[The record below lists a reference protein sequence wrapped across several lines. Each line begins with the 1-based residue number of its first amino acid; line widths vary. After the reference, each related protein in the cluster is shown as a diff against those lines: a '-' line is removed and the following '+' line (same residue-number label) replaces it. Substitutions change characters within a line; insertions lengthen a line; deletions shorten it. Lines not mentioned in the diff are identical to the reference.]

1 MISIVIPTFNDS
13 EFFLEVLSALEKQT
27 YSDIEIIVVDSS
39 TEHDSSKVINESL
52 QGSFLETTYKK
63 IDRAYAGKS
72 MNEGLKMVK
81 GNLVGFLDTKTIPEI
96 DWLEKYLRHI
106 NEGYSVVFG
115 VTKYKEITNFQKI
128 LKAAS
133 YGEIGHQ
140 TVPGTV
146 IKREAVNSIGSF
158 IENIR
163 AAYDQEWRERVMD
176 KLKFYVPDQPSI
188 TYAKLPS
195 NILEVVK
202 KYLVYSFHHAR
213 VEVQV
218 NLKQAYLSLSLLLSG
233 VIISRWNFLVE
244 GWDENPLFI
253 NDITKIY
260 FFSVIFLL
268 FVLMLVYRFI
278 PVQGSRLFLGSLKFL
293 VFIFI
298 SYGVFRWNAVI
309 ANWLES
315 AFLYVP
321 HITKIYLIG
330 LVLFSVSYRGLY
342 MPLKRKVSKSFL
354 FPVKWIYV
362 GSLGLLLDLT
372 KAPGFMLGAI
382 LSIFRFRK

>member
-13 EFFLEVLSALEKQT
+13 DYFLEALDALEKQT
-27 YSDIEIIVVDSS
+27 FSDIEIIVVDSS
-39 TEHDSSKVINESL
+39 TEPNSSQVIEESM
-52 QGSFLETTYKK
+52 QVSFLDTTYKK

-72 MNEGLKMVK
+72 MNEGLKIVK
-81 GNLVGFLDTKTIPEI
+81 GELVGFLDTKTIPDR
-96 DWLEKYLRHI
+96 DWLEKYLSYI

-115 VTKYKEITNFQKI
+115 LTRYKEITHFQKI

-146 IKREAVNSIGSF
+146 IKKDAINLTGGF
-158 IENIR
+158 IENLR
-163 AAYDQEWRERVMD
+163 AAYDQEWKERVMSG
-176 KLKFYVPDQPSI
+176 LKFLIPDQASI

-195 NILEVVK
+195 NILEVIK
-202 KYLVYSFHHAR
+202 KYLIYSFHHAR

-233 VIISRWNFLVE
+233 VIVSRWNFLLE
-244 GWDENPLFI
+244 GWDKNPLFI
-253 NDITKIY
+253 DDITKIY

-278 PVQGSRLFLGSLKFL
+278 PLKSSRLFLGSLKII

-321 HITKIYLIG
+321 HITKIYVIG
-330 LVLFSVSYRGLY
+330 LILFSIGYRGLY
-342 MPLKRKVSKSFL
+342 MPLKRKVPKSFL
-354 FPVKWIYV
+354 FPFKWIYI

-372 KAPGFMLGAI
+372 KAPGFMLGAV

>member
-146 IKREAVNSIGSF
+146 IKREAVNSIGTF

-188 TYAKLPS
+188 T
-195 NILEVVK
+195 
-202 KYLVYSFHHAR
+202 
-213 VEVQV
+213 
-218 NLKQAYLSLSLLLSG
+218 LSL
-233 VIISRWNFLVE
+233 I
-244 GWDENPLFI
+244 
-253 NDITKIY
+253 
-260 FFSVIFLL
+260 
-268 FVLMLVYRFI
+268 
-278 PVQGSRLFLGSLKFL
+278 
-293 VFIFI
+293 
-298 SYGVFRWNAVI
+298 
-309 ANWLES
+309 
-315 AFLYVP
+315 
-321 HITKIYLIG
+321 HI
-330 LVLFSVSYRGLY
+330 
-342 MPLKRKVSKSFL
+342 
-354 FPVKWIYV
+354 
-362 GSLGLLLDLT
+362 
-372 KAPGFMLGAI
+372 
-382 LSIFRFRK
+382 